1 MTGHPPNDESRNG
14 LWRERATDMVEERLS
29 DCRPPRRDQSVVSAS
44 SHPELLTGDLAMR
57 PRIHVPL
64 TAGEQAL
71 QVTWSRRTLGA
82 CGLIALVIIAI
93 SASSRHVIDDVALAA
108 HAEKPTALLSCARW
122 HETASEAVSQ
132 LTQTMRDA
140 DLRQVGDSIFR
151 MRRAL
156 RNCEMGWLTLACQDY
171 HAVVKSAP
179 GYVNAQSASSFG
191 CSASSQAQ
199 DARTTGSERM
209 P

>member
-1 MTGHPPNDESRNG
+1 MAPPAIWQKPQWSPAPKGNN
-14 LWRERATDMVEERLS
+14 MVEERLF
-29 DCRPPRRDQSVVSAS
+29 DCRPPRRAEGVVSAS

-71 QVTWSRRTLGA
+71 QSTWSRRTLGV
-82 CGLIALVIIAI
+82 CGLIALAMIAI
-93 SASSRHVIDDVALAA
+93 SATNQRVDDMVLAA
-108 HAEKPTALLSCARW
+108 QVEKPMTLQSCARW
-122 HETASEAVSQ
+122 HEAASEAVSQ

-156 RNCEMGWLTLACQDY
+156 RNCEMGWFKSACQDY
-171 HAVVKSAP
+171 HAVVKGVPSHINVQ
-179 GYVNAQSASSFG
+179 YASSFG
-191 CSASSQAQ
+191 CPGSSQAQ
-199 DARTTGSERM
+199 GAGITGSERM